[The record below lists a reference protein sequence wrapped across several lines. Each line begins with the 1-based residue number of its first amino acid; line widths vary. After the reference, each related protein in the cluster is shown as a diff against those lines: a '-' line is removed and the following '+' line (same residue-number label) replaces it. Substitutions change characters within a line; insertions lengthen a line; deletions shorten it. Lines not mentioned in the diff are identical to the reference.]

1 MSEIG
6 GRCFEVAQRFGNI
19 SRCGRC
25 RGRDPGFGW
34 VRGRDWIRRGNL

>member
-19 SRCGRC
+19 SRCWR
-25 RGRDPGFGW
+25 RDPGFGW